1 MRFWKGSFL
10 LLQRN
15 SLQLFC
21 KSSLRVRLNPQPTN
35 FVLLQFD
42 FRQFGCPCAVK
53 LCVEV
58 RVRRSTSVAERRQWD
73 RLPLAIP
80 FFVRG
85 RKGSGE
91 EFLEFA
97 TALNLSAGGVLL
109 ATRRYLD
116 PGTEISLEVPI
127 SLVNK
132 AQLPRSVS
140 LLHATVLRCTA
151 DRQYF
156 LLGLQFREP
165 LLNHQ
170 TGLEFGK
177 LKMQGK

>member
-1 MRFWKGSFL
+1 MR
-10 LLQRN
+10 RT
-15 SLQLFC
+15 
-21 KSSLRVRLNPQPTN
+21 V
-35 FVLLQFD
+35 
-42 FRQFGCPCAVK
+42 
-53 LCVEV
+53 
-58 RVRRSTSVAERRQWD
+58 SVAERRGWD
-73 RLPLAIP
+73 RLPISIP

-85 RKGSGE
+85 TSASGE

-97 TALNLSAGGVLL
+97 TALNLSAGGLLL

-116 PGTEISLEVPI
+116 PGTQISLEIPVA
-127 SLVNK
+127 LVNK

-156 LLGLQFREP
+156 LLGLQFQEP

-170 TGLEFGK
+170 SGLETGNLRPAGK
-177 LKMQGK
+177 VTSSE

>member
-1 MRFWKGSFL
+1 
-10 LLQRN
+10 
-15 SLQLFC
+15 
-21 KSSLRVRLNPQPTN
+21 
-35 FVLLQFD
+35 
-42 FRQFGCPCAVK
+42 
-53 LCVEV
+53 
-58 RVRRSTSVAERRQWD
+58 VRRTVSVAERRGWD
-73 RLPLAIP
+73 RLPISIP

-85 RKGSGE
+85 KNSDGE

-116 PGTEISLEVPI
+116 PGTEISLEIPVA
-127 SLVNK
+127 LVNK

-156 LLGLQFREP
+156 LLGLQFDEP
-165 LLNHQ
+165 LLSPQ
-170 TGLEFGK
+170 PPMEVSKSRSVGK
-177 LKMQGK
+177 LTSPE

>member
-1 MRFWKGSFL
+1 MR
-10 LLQRN
+10 RP
-15 SLQLFC
+15 
-21 KSSLRVRLNPQPTN
+21 V
-35 FVLLQFD
+35 
-42 FRQFGCPCAVK
+42 
-53 LCVEV
+53 
-58 RVRRSTSVAERRQWD
+58 SVTERRDWD
-73 RLPLAIP
+73 RLPISIP

-109 ATRRYLD
+109 AARRFLE
-116 PGTEISLEVPI
+116 PGTQISLEIPVA
-127 SLVNK
+127 LVNK

-156 LLGLQFREP
+156 LLGLQFDEP
-165 LLNHQ
+165 LIS
-170 TGLEFGK
+170 TEVVTSK
-177 LKMQGK
+177 TP